1 VDATDTAGNV
11 SAPAS
16 GGDWA
21 ISTRI
26 PNPPVIISV
35 SQDTGISF
43 TDKLTK
49 DTTLTITGTGNA
61 GDTITIYDGTTV
73 VGTALV
79 GPDGKWTAT
88 TSALADGG
96 HSLDVTATSPLGFEG
111 LASSAGYW
119 TVDTVA
125 PAQPVLGN
133 NNGLPL
139 VTGTADPGTTV
150 SVVIG
155 GATYTVPVDNNGA
168 WTINLATDIPASGTA
183 PALATGTF
191 PISVY
196 STDAAGNST
205 TPTSSSLVV
214 TTTVQ
219 PPPVFTSNPTTSD
232 TTPRITGNS
241 EIGSTVTLELRDS
254 NNVLIATYSNIPTTS
269 AGTWAVNL
277 ETAIPDG
284 GTNPIA
290 PLVDGNSYKLSA
302 TATDANQQFTSVAA
316 NKKLVIDTTAPNR
329 PTITSPA
336 ITNDSTP
343 LFTGTAEAGSMIELV
358 IKLPN
363 GSSVTLYQTATSP
376 VDPNNPS
383 APGTWAI
390 DFSKISPTAG
400 FLNDLADGNYVVE
413 VVAIDAAGNR
423 SQSAVQNP
431 FVVDTVAPAA
441 PVITSPALTND
452 NTPVIAGTAEPNSTI
467 TLVIDGFTFVTQANS
482 SGQWSVD
489 LQTAIPVG
497 GSGPIAA
504 LTDGVHPV
512 TVTATDAA
520 GNISPAT
527 SQNLRVDTTPPAA
540 PEITS
545 GNKTND
551 TTPVIT
557 GLAEPGSTVAVT
569 INGSTFNTTAGP
581 NGNWSVNLETA
592 IPNGGTTPIAPLTNG
607 QTYPVS
613 VTATDAAGNTSQ
625 PATQN
630 LLVDTTAPDAPAF
643 TSSALTNQV
652 PPTITGT
659 AEPGST
665 LTLVINGATYQT
677 PVDANGNWSVNTATA
692 TPTSG
697 TLGAFTDG
705 SYPISAFCT
714 DASNNQSGTSA
725 QTLVVDLTAPVITSA
740 VASFGTNLNLE
751 ESKAN
756 ATIAI
761 AITGI
766 EDGQPAS
773 VTINGT
779 TFTGTVY
786 NGKVIITVSAATLDG
801 LQDGTSPTIL
811 VSATDRAGNTGTLG
825 VPFSVDKS
833 GPPRPSIVSVS
844 SSQTDPNPN
853 DLFTSVVN
861 PTVVISGQAGQ
872 TIVIHGPNGIVNPSD
887 YTVAETN
894 GLYTVTFNTNQPRG
908 DYKIN
913 MMDANGNENADGSGA
928 QNFFRID
935 SIPILFDNP
944 TRRSTAMGSTYGN
957 LGAKNIL
964 NGEIFNVPQQSDN
977 TWVDLDGEKLTFG
990 LAGSTVVETDQNG
1003 NPTLVEVSINGA
1015 VLQLNPITGAYK
1027 YTPVPLIDRM
1037 DTFVLTLRDSSGNQT
1052 QLRLTFNSIDNLD
1065 RDGIGSAT
1073 ESTLAG
1079 IVTGNGNSTN
1089 LAGDL
1094 NRDGVADANQN
1105 SVTTLAWRKEADYLN
1120 AMNPNT
1126 VANTDRSAIVVMV
1139 VNSSLFNPN
1148 TTTTLS
1154 QLMGNVDPLA
1164 QLLEIKVTNTNGTL
1178 PDSRAF
1184 YKPWDLMNFS
1194 VESLVSTGLTDINPN
1209 RPGTQVQVAIDISN
1223 ANISMG
1229 GFGFSLYR
1237 KHVTQQTLDD
1247 YASAGIT
1254 LTDLN
1259 NNPVTAPGWY
1269 DYTQRTPGGDGAAF
1283 KDFNNDGK
1291 IDAIIVTL
1299 TDNAFGDDSPLR
1311 NKIVDPG
1318 TPSSNFPPNPGGNN
1332 PGVPNPP
1339 GSFAP
1344 QPGIAGFSATGTNN
1358 GSQAGTT
1365 VQVYPSSSTTAS
1377 TTVTPFPGFQGEVRI
1392 IRADFNNDGTPD
1404 IVASMGAGGL
1414 PLVRIINGAN
1424 TSNTLLEFMA
1434 YDRAF
1439 TGGVFVATGDVNH
1452 DSILDIVT
1460 GAGPGGGPHVKAFS
1474 GNNAT
1479 ELASFFAYTTAFT
1492 GGVSVAA
1499 ADLTGDGFAE
1509 IVTGAGPG
1517 GGPHVKVFDGNGF
1530 GMIQEFMAYTLDF
1543 SGGVYVSAGD
1553 YLSDGKMEIITG
1565 AGAGGGPHVKI
1576 WDYLSNHLDGEL
1588 MAYTKFTTNSGQVI
1602 DALFSGGV
1610 RVALADA
1617 NGDGVNDLVTGA
1629 GPGGGP
1635 HVKVFVGFRLEL
1647 LLNFF
1652 SGDRDDKRGI
1662 FVGN

>member
-1 VDATDTAGNV
+1 
-11 SAPAS
+11 
-16 GGDWA
+16 
-21 ISTRI
+21 
-26 PNPPVIISV
+26 
-35 SQDTGISF
+35 
-43 TDKLTK
+43 
-49 DTTLTITGTGNA
+49 
-61 GDTITIYDGTTV
+61 
-73 VGTALV
+73 
-79 GPDGKWTAT
+79 
-88 TSALADGG
+88 
-96 HSLDVTATSPLGFEG
+96 
-111 LASSAGYW
+111 
-119 TVDTVA
+119 
-125 PAQPVLGN
+125 
-133 NNGLPL
+133 
-139 VTGTADPGTTV
+139 
-150 SVVIG
+150 
-155 GATYTVPVDNNGA
+155 
-168 WTINLATDIPASGTA
+168 
-183 PALATGTF
+183 
-191 PISVY
+191 
-196 STDAAGNST
+196 
-205 TPTSSSLVV
+205 
-214 TTTVQ
+214 
-219 PPPVFTSNPTTSD
+219 
-232 TTPRITGNS
+232 
-241 EIGSTVTLELRDS
+241 
-254 NNVLIATYSNIPTTS
+254 
-269 AGTWAVNL
+269 
-277 ETAIPDG
+277 
-284 GTNPIA
+284 
-290 PLVDGNSYKLSA
+290 
-302 TATDANQQFTSVAA
+302 
-316 NKKLVIDTTAPNR
+316 
-329 PTITSPA
+329 
-336 ITNDSTP
+336 
-343 LFTGTAEAGSMIELV
+343 
-358 IKLPN
+358 
-363 GSSVTLYQTATSP
+363 
-376 VDPNNPS
+376 
-383 APGTWAI
+383 
-390 DFSKISPTAG
+390 
-400 FLNDLADGNYVVE
+400 
-413 VVAIDAAGNR
+413 
-423 SQSAVQNP
+423 
-431 FVVDTVAPAA
+431 
-441 PVITSPALTND
+441 
-452 NTPVIAGTAEPNSTI
+452 
-467 TLVIDGFTFVTQANS
+467 
-482 SGQWSVD
+482 
-489 LQTAIPVG
+489 
-497 GSGPIAA
+497 
-504 LTDGVHPV
+504 
-512 TVTATDAA
+512 
-520 GNISPAT
+520 
-527 SQNLRVDTTPPAA
+527 
-540 PEITS
+540 
-545 GNKTND
+545 
-551 TTPVIT
+551 
-557 GLAEPGSTVAVT
+557 
-569 INGSTFNTTAGP
+569 
-581 NGNWSVNLETA
+581 
-592 IPNGGTTPIAPLTNG
+592 
-607 QTYPVS
+607 
-613 VTATDAAGNTSQ
+613 
-625 PATQN
+625 
-630 LLVDTTAPDAPAF
+630 
-643 TSSALTNQV
+643 
-652 PPTITGT
+652 
-659 AEPGST
+659 
-665 LTLVINGATYQT
+665 
-677 PVDANGNWSVNTATA
+677 
-692 TPTSG
+692 
-697 TLGAFTDG
+697 
-705 SYPISAFCT
+705 
-714 DASNNQSGTSA
+714 
-725 QTLVVDLTAPVITSA
+725 
-740 VASFGTNLNLE
+740 
-751 ESKAN
+751 
-756 ATIAI
+756 
-761 AITGI
+761 
-766 EDGQPAS
+766 
-773 VTINGT
+773 
-779 TFTGTVY
+779 
-786 NGKVIITVSAATLDG
+786 
-801 LQDGTSPTIL
+801 
-811 VSATDRAGNTGTLG
+811 
-825 VPFSVDKS
+825 
-833 GPPRPSIVSVS
+833 
-844 SSQTDPNPN
+844 
-853 DLFTSVVN
+853 
-861 PTVVISGQAGQ
+861 
-872 TIVIHGPNGIVNPSD
+872 
-887 YTVAETN
+887 
-894 GLYTVTFNTNQPRG
+894 
-908 DYKIN
+908 
-913 MMDANGNENADGSGA
+913 
-928 QNFFRID
+928 
-935 SIPILFDNP
+935 
-944 TRRSTAMGSTYGN
+944 MGSTYGN

-1164 QLLEIKVTNTNGTL
+1164 QLLEIQVTNTNGTL

-1299 TDNAFGDDSPLR
+1299 TDNAFGDDNPVR
-1311 NKIVDPG
+1311 NRILDPG

-1517 GGPHVKVFDGNGF
+1517 GGPHVKVFSGNGF
-1530 GMIQEFMAYTLDF
+1530 GLIQEFMAYTLDF
-1543 SGGVYVSAGD
+1543 TGGVYVSAGD

-1588 MAYTKFTTNSGQVI
+1588 MAYTKYITSSGQVI
-1602 DALFSGGV
+1602 DVLFSGGV

-1617 NGDGVNDLVTGA
+1617 NGDFVDDLITGA

-1635 HVKVFVGFRLEL
+1635 HVEVFVGFRLEL
-1647 LLNFF
+1647 LMNLNFF

-1662 FVGN
+1662 FVGS